1 MGVNESE
8 GLGNLQ
14 LKLTQSAITN
24 VSIFSFFEITVFS
37 LSVSG
42 TCYTAFE
49 ATLPRFPVAVQQYL
63 WVIRTVLIPRASNTD
78 AHTVRVRMPAH
89 LNELKQSSIL
99 GFYSINDHFK

>member
-37 LSVSG
+37 LGVSG
-42 TCYTAFE
+42 ACYTASE
-49 ATLPRFPVAVQQYL
+49 ATLPRFPVAA
-63 WVIRTVLIPRASNTD
+63 IPLGYSNSFPG
-78 AHTVRVRMPAH
+78 H
-89 LNELKQSSIL
+89 QIL
-99 GFYSINDHFK
+99 MHIVS